1 MILDKFRLDNQ
12 VAVVTGGTRGIGQAI
27 ALALAEAGADIVGV
41 SRTPNLEVEKTILA
55 LGRRYIHLAVDLT
68 QREQTRKVVPAV
80 VAGMGD
86 INILVNNSAII
97 RRTPA
102 VDFPEVDWDDTSEI
116 NLSAPFILSQD
127 AGRIML
133 AKGRGK
139 IINVISIMAFQGGPN
154 VAYTSSKH
162 GLAGLTRNL
171 ANAWGGQGVN
181 VNALAPGWF
190 ATEFTIPIQKDSE
203 RNRFI
208 IQRTPGDR
216 WGKPDDIAGAA
227 VFLASPASD
236 WLHGVILPVD
246 GGWLVR

>member
-1 MILDKFRLDNQ
+1 
-12 VAVVTGGTRGIGQAI
+12 
-27 ALALAEAGADIVGV
+27 
-41 SRTPNLEVEKTILA
+41 
-55 LGRRYIHLAVDLT
+55 
-68 QREQTRKVVPAV
+68 
-80 VAGMGD
+80 
-86 INILVNNSAII
+86 
-97 RRTPA
+97 
-102 VDFPEVDWDDTSEI
+102 
-116 NLSAPFILSQD
+116 
-127 AGRIML
+127 ML

-139 IINVISIMAFQGGPN
+139 IINVVSIMAFQGGPN